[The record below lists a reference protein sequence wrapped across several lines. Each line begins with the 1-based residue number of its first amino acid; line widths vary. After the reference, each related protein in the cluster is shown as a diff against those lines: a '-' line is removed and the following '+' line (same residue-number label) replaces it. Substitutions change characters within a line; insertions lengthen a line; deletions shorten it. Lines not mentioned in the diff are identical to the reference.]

1 MSICNLPV
9 SAEDETTTL
18 GTGINVLEIM
28 ELCGLVQVNKVL
40 NEKTRVKEGD
50 LSKWLILIGD
60 GLTQN
65 RITSLVDKL
74 HDDSLS
80 FRDYYTDSL
89 VISKAMEKMF
99 IGTGDLHEG
108 GFSFLGMI
116 FCSILR
122 WIPSTLSIR
131 PRLEENKRW

>member
-40 NEKTRVKEGD
+40 NEKTRLKEGD
-50 LSKWLILIGD
+50 SSKWLILIGD

-65 RITSLVDKL
+65 RISSFVDKL
-74 HDDSLS
+74 HDGSLS
-80 FRDYYTDSL
+80 FRD
-89 VISKAMEKMF
+89 
-99 IGTGDLHEG
+99 
-108 GFSFLGMI
+108 
-116 FCSILR
+116 
-122 WIPSTLSIR
+122 
-131 PRLEENKRW
+131 